1 MRCQKR
7 INLRGKPLRIGV
19 VSTFM
24 RQEIVIRGTTKTGLV
39 ILLPDTPDFLEV
51 CQKLW
56 LRLKQTGEFFKG
68 SEVTVQLAQP
78 TMSEDHR
85 QMVSAVLAEFDMILK
100 RVVAA
105 PDPVAEAQAALKE
118 VEQSRRYSTLP
129 AAALLQ
135 ESETALVVTRTLRS
149 GQSVR
154 HQGDVIVLG
163 DVNPG
168 AEIIASGH
176 IVVMGSLR
184 GVAHAGC
191 TGNAAAFVA
200 ATKLRPT
207 QLRIAQVIGRAPD
220 AQEDTAQALPEVARV
235 REGMIVIETP
245 TESKR

>member
-1 MRCQKR
+1 
-7 INLRGKPLRIGV
+7 
-19 VSTFM
+19 M
-24 RQEIVIRGTTKTGLV
+24 RQDIVIRGTTKTGLI
-39 ILLPDTPDFLEV
+39 ILLPEYQDFIEV
-51 CQKLW
+51 CQRLYI
-56 LRLKQTGEFFKG
+56 RLKQSGQFFKG
-68 SEVTVQLAQP
+68 HEVTVQL
-78 TMSEDHR
+78 SKGSL
-85 QMVSAVLAEFDMILK
+85 SADDTQLVTSVLAEFDMTLK
-100 RVVAA
+100 QVIVA
-105 PDPVAEAQAALKE
+105 PDPVEEARAALKE
-118 VEQSRRYSTLP
+118 AEQARRQSALP

-168 AEIIASGH
+168 AEVIATGH
-176 IVVMGSLR
+176 IVVMGALR

-191 TGNAAAFVA
+191 AGNSGAFVA

-220 AQEDTAQALPEVARV
+220 AQEDPAQPLPEVARV
-235 REGMIVIETP
+235 RDGIIVIETP